1 MYKEKAKRV
10 RDPSLPPPPNLFSQG
25 KQIRD
30 TIATIE
36 TLQQMVMAQ
45 REELAVLRRKVAQ
58 SDYRIDLLT
67 NIIRRKDK

>member
-1 MYKEKAKRV
+1 MYKEKVKRV

-25 KQIRD
+25 KQIRE

-36 TLQQMVMAQ
+36 TLQAMVLSQ
-45 REELAVLRRKVAQ
+45 REELALLRRKIAQ

-67 NIIRRKDK
+67 NIVRRKDK